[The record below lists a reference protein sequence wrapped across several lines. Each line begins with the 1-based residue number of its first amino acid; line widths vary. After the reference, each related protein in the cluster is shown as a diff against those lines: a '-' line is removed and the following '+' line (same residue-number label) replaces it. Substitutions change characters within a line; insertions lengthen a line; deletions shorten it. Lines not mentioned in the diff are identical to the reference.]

1 MVATQTTIHPFIMVR
16 GECHRYSTGRMNTAV
31 EILWANA
38 GSDIADRTERA
49 IRVLQGADPLA
60 EVVLLTPPGSTAGT
74 LRRRLPHCGDG
85 HGIASIRFTTAVDYA
100 LELSP
105 LSIRSRRP
113 ITPQLL
119 SAAVRQELNDRCP
132 PELEPVKN
140 HRSTLDALVQAA
152 ERLRN
157 VSLAPDRIEII
168 GDLAGNN
175 RTRRAIATVAER
187 AREVVATA
195 GFRDEPT
202 LLGAATQAIL
212 AGEIA
217 PLPPLVIVLSECFH
231 PGQLPFL
238 TALAQHAPRTIVVAL
253 VPQPEDTPLR
263 QQIEMIAQIGD
274 LSEVT
279 PTTPIPAPARVVSC
293 PDQDE
298 EVRQVVRMITTA
310 ITDPDPSQRVPAHRI
325 VVLHPP
331 VDGYARSLADEFDRA
346 TISWTGP
353 APGQLSASIAGQATR
368 FLLDC
373 FGRCDRVNVFRLLD
387 VAPQW
392 PTERAQTRAISQ
404 WQALCRDIS
413 LVTAADWDTATDRLE
428 RMQRGKRD
436 RFGSTDAD
444 LQRDEAA
451 QKRLGQLLEIVSE
464 IQRAKAAVNSA
475 KDWATATTRF
485 IKVLE
490 HHIGTDLWR
499 QQHWDRG
506 WQQRA
511 ATQVTQLISGLA
523 TLDDPAFPVRY
534 ARADLP
540 AIVEGLLDRPL
551 GREGDPTA
559 GVRVL
564 SVMHGICLDADL
576 VFVVGTN
583 DGILPRV
590 PSEDLLIRRDLSER
604 CARWIESADWST
616 RRARRAWTSLL
627 HGSAT
632 VTATYSRRDLRRG
645 GELYRSEWL
654 ANVRPE
660 AIEHHQSHAHGMT
673 SEPHLTRA
681 EMVLGTD
688 DPAWQFGS
696 VRRRALAVQSRTQPE
711 PTEFDGQIGEHP
723 IVSPAGS
730 EQSITRFEKLATC
743 GVSYFV
749 RHVLGVIDASDA
761 AEITSIEAMDKGT
774 LVHGVLESLVEEW
787 LAVPAASRPGWLDD
801 EHYPASLVRSEALI
815 DARAD
820 LLRRD
825 NRLGHETSWRIER
838 DMLLSAVRNTLDN
851 EREMH
856 VVPVAA
862 EHAFGSRDRF
872 PAFVIH
878 TDVGEVRFQGKI
890 DRIDYIDGRLS
901 VTDFKTS
908 AAADPKAGAP
918 RQSDPTQAGTKLQL
932 PLYAA
937 VAARDFLQ
945 PHYNPELRHARY
957 VFLRRSDSIPH
968 DLPNEAHE
976 QFDLDL
982 NALATSM
989 HNGDF
994 RPLQPHSKWGCT
1006 ACSPDGLGLETV
1018 ALRAGW
1024 WAGANEEPE

>member
-1 MVATQTTIHPFIMVR
+1 MVR
-16 GECHRYSTGRMNTAV
+16 GERHRYSTGQMSAAV

-38 GSDIADRTERA
+38 GSDIADRVERA

-60 EVVLLTPPGSTAGT
+60 EVVLVTPPGATAGT
-74 LRRRLPHCGDG
+74 LRRRLPHCGAG
-85 HGIASIRFTTAVDYA
+85 RGIASIRFTTAVDYA

-119 SAAVRQELNDRCP
+119 SAAVRQQLNDHCP
-132 PELEPVKN
+132 PELEAVKN

-157 VSLAPDRIEII
+157 VSLAPDRTAII
-168 GDLAGNN
+168 AELAGNN
-175 RTRRAIATVAER
+175 RTRRAIATVAEQ
-187 AREVVATA
+187 ARDVVAAA

-202 LLGAATQAIL
+202 LLGAVSQAIRN
-212 AGEIA
+212 GDIA
-217 PLPPLVIVLSECFH
+217 PIPPLVVVLSECFH
-231 PGQLPFL
+231 PGQLTFL
-238 TALAQHAPRTIVVAL
+238 TTLARHAPRTIVVAL

-263 QQIEMIAQIGD
+263 QQIEAIAQTGD
-274 LSEVT
+274 LSEVS
-279 PTTPIPAPARVVSC
+279 PTAPLPAPNRVVSC

-310 ITDPDPSQRVPAHRI
+310 IAHPDPSQRVPAHRI

-331 VDGYARSLADEFDRA
+331 VDGCARSLADEFDRA
-346 TISWTGP
+346 AISWTGP

-373 FGRCDRVNVFRLLD
+373 FGRCDRINVFRLLD
-387 VAPQW
+387 VAPLW
-392 PTERAQTRAISQ
+392 PTDRAHTRAISQ
-404 WQALCRDIS
+404 WQAMCRSLS
-413 LVTAADWDTATDRLE
+413 LVTAADWDTAADRLD
-428 RMQRGKRD
+428 RMQRGRRE
-436 RFGSTDAD
+436 RFGSEEAD
-444 LQRDEAA
+444 VQRDEAA
-451 QKRLGQLLEIVSE
+451 QKRLGQLLAIVAEIKL
-464 IQRAKAAVNSA
+464 AKVAVNSA

-485 IKVLE
+485 IRLLE
-490 HHIGTDLWR
+490 RHIGTDAWR
-499 QQHWDRG
+499 QQHWDRS

-511 ATQVTQLISGLA
+511 AAQITQLISGLA

-534 ARADLP
+534 AQDGLP

-551 GREGDPTA
+551 GREGDATA

-576 VFVVGTN
+576 VFVVGIN
-583 DGILPRV
+583 DGILPSV

-604 CARWIESADWST
+604 CGRWIESADWST

-627 HGSAT
+627 RGSAS

-654 ANVRPE
+654 AIVAPE
-660 AIEHHQSHAHGMT
+660 LIEHHQSHADGMI
-673 SEPHLTRA
+673 SGPHLTSA
-681 EMVLGTD
+681 EMVLGSD
-688 DPAWQFGS
+688 EPATHFES
-696 VRRRALAVQSRTQPE
+696 LRRRALAVQSRMQPE
-711 PTEFDGQIGEHP
+711 PTEFDGQIGAHSAT
-723 IVSPAGS
+723 SPAGT
-730 EQSITRFEKLATC
+730 EQSISRFEKLATC
-743 GVSYFV
+743 GVSYFI
-749 RHVLGVIDASDA
+749 RYVLGVNDVSDA

-787 LAVPAASRPGWLDD
+787 LAVPAANRPGWLDD
-801 EHYPASLVRSEALI
+801 DHYPASLVRSEALI
-815 DARAD
+815 DERAE

-838 DMLLSAVRNTLDN
+838 AMLLSAVRNTLDK

-862 EHAFGSRDRF
+862 EHAFGSRHRF
-872 PAFVIH
+872 PAFVIP
-878 TDVGEVRFQGKI
+878 TDVGDVSFQGKI
-890 DRIDYIDGRLS
+890 DRIDRIGGRLS

-918 RQSDPTQAGTKLQL
+918 KASDPTQAGTKLQL

-937 VAARDFLQ
+937 VAARDFPQ
-945 PHYNPELRHARY
+945 PHDNTDLRHARY

-968 DLPNEAHE
+968 DLPIEAYE
-976 QFDLDL
+976 QFDHDL

-989 HNGDF
+989 HEGDF
-994 RPLQPHSKWGCT
+994 RPQEPHSKWGCA

-1024 WAGANEEPE
+1024 WAGANEEPG